1 MSAIEGRATR
11 RAAGSTPLTRRLADL
26 QESAFIPRELSWL
39 SFNARVLQEAAD
51 PSVPEIQRLRYLGI
65 FSNNLDEFFRVRVAE
80 VRRLISV
87 SKGANRQRAKELLAA
102 IQSEV
107 VALQRDFERV
117 YHSVMEALQA
127 RRIYMI
133 NENQLEPNQ
142 GEFVQSYFTST
153 VLPELDPILF
163 VPGSPIPVL
172 NDESLYLAVDITSN
186 GQSSFAVVEVPTD
199 RLNRFVEIPRRKGKA
214 GRVFIALDNIIRACL
229 PQVFRGVIPI
239 DSAAAF
245 CFKFS
250 RDAELEL
257 DHGIMESLI
266 EKMET
271 SLKQRR
277 KADAV
282 RFVYDAE
289 MPQHLLDFLVSK
301 FSLGKYDSLIP
312 GGRYH
317 NSKDFMAFPSVG
329 PKYLELK
336 PLPVIR
342 LPEVEAAENI
352 LAAMRAG
359 DILLYYPYHPFD
371 YVIDLLKTAAMDP
384 QVESISICLYRV
396 ARESRIVDAL
406 LNAVHNGKKVL
417 AVVELAARFDE
428 SANIAWAERLTDGG
442 INVMFGIPGLKV
454 HSKLLLVQ
462 RREEGGDRYYAHVG
476 TGNFNEKTARLYTD
490 FSLLTYDQEIGR
502 EVRQVFEFL
511 RYTYRRMEYDHLL
524 VSPHTS
530 RPGLVG
536 RIDREISAARKGR
549 RAAMT
554 LKCNN
559 LVDREIVHKLY
570 EASQAG
576 VEIRLIVRGMC
587 SLQPGLKGI
596 SENIEAISIVDRYLE
611 HPRLYVFYNGGAP
624 EYLIGSADLMTR
636 NIDYRVEV
644 LCPVREPRHKA
655 LLQAVLD
662 IQWHDNV
669 KARILDSKQR
679 NAMVPR
685 KAKTSAVRSQ
695 EAIHAYLAT
704 GKLPRLPRSNM
715 TLPPKKRR
723 KSR

>member
-1 MSAIEGRATR
+1 MTSPVKT
-11 RAAGSTPLTRRLADL
+11 RLADL
-26 QESAFIPRELSWL
+26 DESLFVPRELSWL

-51 PSVPEIQRLRYLGI
+51 GSVPEIQRLRYLGI

-87 SKGANRQRAKELLAA
+87 SSGSTRQQAKELLAA
-102 IQSEV
+102 IQAQV
-107 VALQRDFERV
+107 VAQQHDFDRV
-117 YHSVMEALQA
+117 YQSVMKSLQA

-133 NENQLEPNQ
+133 NERQLEPNQ
-142 GEFVQSYFTST
+142 SEFVQSFFSRT

-163 VPGSPIPVL
+163 VDGAPIPVL
-172 NDESLYLAVDITSN
+172 NDESLYLAVDIKS
-186 GQSSFAVVEVPTD
+186 GGKQMVAVVEVPTD

-214 GRVFIALDNIIRACL
+214 GRVFIALDNVIRACL
-229 PQVFRGVIPI
+229 PQMFRGVISI
-239 DSAAAF
+239 DRAHAY

-266 EKMET
+266 EKMES
-271 SLKQRR
+271 SLKQRQR
-277 KADAV
+277 ADAV
-282 RFVYDAE
+282 RFVYDAK
-289 MPQHLLDFLVSK
+289 MPQPVLDFLVSK

-336 PLPVIR
+336 PLPAIAIPDVESAGNMLSAIR
-342 LPEVEAAENI
+342 S
-352 LAAMRAG
+352 R

-384 QVESISICLYRV
+384 QVESIKICLYRV
-396 ARESRIVDAL
+396 ASESRVVDAL
-406 LNAVHNGKKVL
+406 INAVHNGKRVL

-428 SANIAWAERLTDGG
+428 RANIAWAERLTDNG
-442 INVMFGIPGLKV
+442 IEVMFGIPGLKV
-454 HSKLLLVQ
+454 HSKLLLIQ
-462 RREEGGDRYYAHVG
+462 RREDGEDRYYSHIG

-490 FSLLTYDQEIGR
+490 FTLLTYDQAVGR
-502 EVRQVFEFL
+502 DLWKVFDFL
-511 RYTYRRMEYDHLL
+511 RYTYRRYDFEHLL

-530 RPGLVG
+530 RPGLETM
-536 RIDREISAARKGR
+536 IDREIANARAGQ

-559 LVDREIVHKLY
+559 VVDRELAMKLY
-570 EASQAG
+570 EASDAG

-587 SLQPGLKGI
+587 SLQPGVKGI

-611 HPRLYVFYNGGAP
+611 HPRVYVFYNGGDP
-624 EYLIGSADLMTR
+624 VYYIGSADLMTR

-644 LCPVREPRHKA
+644 LCPVKDPA
-655 LLQAVLD
+655 AQQVLQTVLD

-669 KARILDSKQR
+669 KARLLDRGQG
-679 NAMVPR
+679 NDMVPR
-685 KAKTSAVRSQ
+685 KRGAAAIRSQ
-695 EAIHAYLAT
+695 EAIHRYLKS
-704 GKLPRLPRSNM
+704 GKLPRLPKSNM
-715 TLPPKKRR
+715 SLPPKRR
-723 KSR
+723 KKKKR